1 MNNQKVKREQYITP
15 LGTAK
20 YIYINGREDILTDQF
35 TGRKTPNGYSAT
47 IEITEEQ
54 ANEVKAKLLQ
64 AWQQSREYE
73 VLSNNGKKVDEPKMP
88 LFKNKEGAWLL
99 KAKTKPTFYDAKTQS
114 QKERV
119 VMLRDGLQNILDPK
133 TTIWSGSTIRLV
145 TTINPYAGAVGYGI
159 SLYLSGIQIAEL
171 AEAQGGNS
179 WGTIEGSHAITNF
192 VQPQVVTAKDETE
205 EIPFQETAVDN
216 LYTYTHITKPN
227 QRFKQ
232 EEMHSCFFLMRE
244 KMLIYQYSYH
254 METFLSRIYTDL
266 AMLELYNAFKLLT

>member
-205 EIPFQETAVDN
+205 EIPF
-216 LYTYTHITKPN
+216 
-227 QRFKQ
+227 
-232 EEMHSCFFLMRE
+232 
-244 KMLIYQYSYH
+244 
-254 METFLSRIYTDL
+254 
-266 AMLELYNAFKLLT
+266 

>member
-1 MNNQKVKREQYITP
+1 MNNNQKIKREQYITP

-54 ANEVKAKLLQ
+54 ANEVKTKFLQ

-88 LFKNKEGAWLL
+88 LFKSKEGKWML
-99 KAKTKPTFYDAKTQS
+99 KAKPTPTFYDAKTQS

-133 TTIWSGSTIRLV
+133 TTIWSGSTVRLV

-171 AEAQGGNS
+171 AQAQGGNS

-192 VQPQVVTAKDETE
+192 VQPQVVTAKEETE
-205 EIPFQETAVDN
+205 DIPF
-216 LYTYTHITKPN
+216 
-227 QRFKQ
+227 
-232 EEMHSCFFLMRE
+232 
-244 KMLIYQYSYH
+244 
-254 METFLSRIYTDL
+254 
-266 AMLELYNAFKLLT
+266 

>member
-1 MNNQKVKREQYITP
+1 MNNNKKIKREQYITP

-54 ANEVKAKLLQ
+54 ANEVKTKFLQ

-88 LFKNKEGAWLL
+88 LFKSKEGKWML

-133 TTIWSGSTIRLV
+133 TTIWSGSTVRLV

-171 AEAQGGNS
+171 AQAQGGNS

-192 VQPQVVTAKDETE
+192 VQPQVVTAKEETE
-205 EIPFQETAVDN
+205 DIPF
-216 LYTYTHITKPN
+216 
-227 QRFKQ
+227 
-232 EEMHSCFFLMRE
+232 
-244 KMLIYQYSYH
+244 
-254 METFLSRIYTDL
+254 
-266 AMLELYNAFKLLT
+266 

>member
-1 MNNQKVKREQYITP
+1 MNNNQKTKREQYITP

-54 ANEVKAKLLQ
+54 ANEVKAKFLQ
-64 AWQQSREYE
+64 SWQQSREYE
-73 VLSNNGKKVDEPKMP
+73 VMSSNGKKVDEPKMP
-88 LFKNKEGAWLL
+88 LFKNKEGKWML

-145 TTINPYAGAVGYGI
+145 TTINPYAGAMGYGI

-171 AEAQGGNS
+171 AQAQGGNS

-192 VQPQVVTAKDETE
+192 ENPQYVSAQQEETE
-205 EIPFQETAVDN
+205 DIPF
-216 LYTYTHITKPN
+216 
-227 QRFKQ
+227 
-232 EEMHSCFFLMRE
+232 
-244 KMLIYQYSYH
+244 
-254 METFLSRIYTDL
+254 
-266 AMLELYNAFKLLT
+266 

>member
-54 ANEVKAKLLQ
+54 AKEVKAKFLES
-64 AWQQSREYE
+64 WQQSREYE
-73 VLSNNGKKVDEPKMP
+73 VMSGNGKDVSNPKMP
-88 LFKNKEGAWLL
+88 LFKNKEGKWML

-119 VMLRDGLQNILDPK
+119 VMLRDGLQNILDSK

-145 TTINPYAGAVGYGI
+145 TTINTYAGAIGYGI

-171 AEAQGGNS
+171 AQAQGGNS

-192 VQPQVVTAKDETE
+192 ENPQYVSAQEETE
-205 EIPFQETAVDN
+205 DIPF
-216 LYTYTHITKPN
+216 
-227 QRFKQ
+227 
-232 EEMHSCFFLMRE
+232 
-244 KMLIYQYSYH
+244 
-254 METFLSRIYTDL
+254 
-266 AMLELYNAFKLLT
+266 